1 MPPKVS
7 VFVAVSLD
15 GYIAREDG
23 RLDWLDAANGSV
35 PKGEDCG
42 FADFMKTVDTL
53 VMGRRTYEK
62 VQTFGMWPYGETPVI
77 VMSSRPLAFP
87 ATSEGNLSHSSETP
101 SELHHRLHRCGVRHI
116 YVDGADTIQRFLTD
130 GLVDE
135 ITTTIIPVLL
145 GSGIR
150 LFGTTVSDLPLKL
163 LHSNTYEFGFVQLR
177 YAVTRRHDS
186 EDEARLSH

>member
-1 MPPKVS
+1 MSPKVS

-23 RLDWLDAANGSV
+23 RLDWLDAANASV

-62 VQTFGMWPYGETPVI
+62 VLTFGMWPYGETPVI

-101 SELHHRLHRCGVRHI
+101 TELLHRLHRCGVRHI
-116 YVDGADTIQRFLTD
+116 YVDGADTIQRFLVA
-130 GLVDE
+130 GLVDD

-150 LFGTTVSDLPLKL
+150 LFGTTASDLPLKL
-163 LHSNTYEFGFVQLR
+163 VHSKTYEFGFVQLQ
-177 YAVTRRHDS
+177 YTVTRPHDS
-186 EDEARLSH
+186 ENKTRL